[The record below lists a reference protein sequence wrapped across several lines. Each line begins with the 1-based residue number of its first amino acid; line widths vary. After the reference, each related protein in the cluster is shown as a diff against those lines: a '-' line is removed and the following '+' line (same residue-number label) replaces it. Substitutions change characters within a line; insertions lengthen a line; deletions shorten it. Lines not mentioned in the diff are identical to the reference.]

1 MQYALSKIR
10 SAARELLTREE
21 KDETRQFQGEAML
34 RRMVRL
40 GLLLDTERKL
50 DYVLGLTTAK
60 LMERRLQTKV
70 TACTKDHE
78 LSSASVIRHRLCVPF
93 VALIPF
99 VMKPRSTYLL
109 FSNGRCQVFKQ
120 GLAKSIHHARV
131 LIRQRHIRVGRQI
144 CDIPSLGALR
154 PTDEKVE

>member
-70 TACTKDHE
+70 PARTTDGE
-78 LSSASVIRHRLCVPF
+78 RTYRSRLSFASI
-93 VALIPF
+93 IP
-99 VMKPRSTYLL
+99 
-109 FSNGRCQVFKQ
+109 
-120 GLAKSIHHARV
+120 
-131 LIRQRHIRVGRQI
+131 HIP
-144 CDIPSLGALR
+144 D
-154 PTDEKVE
+154 

>member
-78 LSSASVIRHRLCVPF
+78 LSI
-93 VALIPF
+93 
-99 VMKPRSTYLL
+99 
-109 FSNGRCQVFKQ
+109 
-120 GLAKSIHHARV
+120 SIEFC
-131 LIRQRHIRVGRQI
+131 L
-144 CDIPSLGALR
+144 SY
-154 PTDEKVE
+154 PTPTL

>member
-70 TACTKDHE
+70 TACTEEGVLDFRLR
-78 LSSASVIRHRLCVPF
+78 LSFAVMIPHRFCVF
-93 VALIPF
+93 LAALIS
-99 VMKPRSTYLL
+99 VVTNQWSTILM
-109 FSNGRCQVFKQ
+109 
-120 GLAKSIHHARV
+120 
-131 LIRQRHIRVGRQI
+131 
-144 CDIPSLGALR
+144 
-154 PTDEKVE
+154 

>member
-70 TACTKDHE
+70 PGGAPGKSSIQHVASDDERITFFKFLVYCCLQLCTE
-78 LSSASVIRHRLCVPF
+78 VGFVSSTFLSFQTTERRFL
-93 VALIPF
+93 
-99 VMKPRSTYLL
+99 
-109 FSNGRCQVFKQ
+109 
-120 GLAKSIHHARV
+120 
-131 LIRQRHIRVGRQI
+131 
-144 CDIPSLGALR
+144 
-154 PTDEKVE
+154 